1 MEAFSL
7 KRLPVQDKFAL
18 KVEQAVVV
26 VVMCAYA
33 VGLAKVEQVERFLLG
48 LVMEEQ
54 KDHWVVV

>member
-1 MEAFSL
+1 M
-7 KRLPVQDKFAL
+7 QDKFAL

-33 VGLAKVEQVERFLLG
+33 VGLAKVEQVERFLLE